1 MYCIG
6 GWSGCC
12 SSASVRF
19 AWVSSSC
26 GRPASHITCWLR
38 SLRTSD
44 LSTSQ
49 VCAWRSR
56 ESWKWRDAV
65 NVLNFNIFLN
75 LFFLNACTC
84 NCDIYVAGLRKRK
97 NFFSPDDLYVMSHS
111 SKHWINSSNGSS
123 NFLLPI
129 ILQYVTST
137 ISNIQHSKNKI
148 HSQ

>member
-1 MYCIG
+1 MCFVTGTEASTRTAAWTLSIYFKYTEIRCVDIKIQICHQYILCTYLRSFGVRHCAASLSNMYCIG

-12 SSASVRF
+12 SSASVRL

-56 ESWKWRDAV
+56 ESCKWRDAV

-75 LFFLNACTC
+75 FVLSKRM
-84 NCDIYVAGLRKRK
+84 YV
-97 NFFSPDDLYVMSHS
+97 
-111 SKHWINSSNGSS
+111 
-123 NFLLPI
+123 
-129 ILQYVTST
+129 
-137 ISNIQHSKNKI
+137 
-148 HSQ
+148 